1 MAIKKKQKKD
11 KQQEKEMTIIDHAY
25 HEKKMVRST
34 YANNQE
40 GKKYTHKLFDM
51 WVTLPDQFKGMPERL
66 TLLLGIT
73 DEVTLEVLKLTS
85 MKAFAEEFGV
95 IPQTL
100 SRWRRELEHS
110 DDYLPQ
116 VKDHMKKLTKNL
128 MAALYRKAM
137 EEGDA
142 PRFTAWMKIIEG
154 WREQLGVETDIRV
167 HNLSDEERKKLDELI
182 SKNTK

>member
-11 KQQEKEMTIIDHAY
+11 KQQEEEMTLIERAKG
-25 HEKKMVRST
+25 EKNMIKST
-34 YANNQE
+34 FSTEE
-40 GKKYTHKLFDM
+40 GKKYTHQLFNM

-66 TLLLGIT
+66 TSLLGIT
-73 DEVTLEVLKLTS
+73 DEVTLEVLKMTS
-85 MKAFAEEFGV
+85 MKAFAEEYGV
-95 IPQTL
+95 IAQTL
-100 SRWRRELEHS
+100 SRWRRELERS